1 MKKYI
6 VLSFLMV
13 FNLSFSFGQNK
24 VVKDFKLRNV
34 DGKYISLSDY
44 KSAKGFIIIFTCN
57 HCPFAKLYP
66 PRFNELH
73 SKFLPKGVPLIAI
86 SSTDTVQYEE
96 DTYPLMV
103 EKANNEHFLFPY
115 LMDGNQNVAKNF
127 NAQKT
132 PHAYVIWKENGQWVV
147 KYDGAFDDNGQEPE
161 KVENKYV
168 EAAVEALL
176 ENKKIE
182 ITQTKSI
189 GCQIYFRKK

>member
-13 FNLSFSFGQNK
+13 FNLCFSFGQNK

-73 SKFLPKGVPLIAI
+73 SKFLPNGVPLITI

-103 EKANNEHFLFPY
+103 EKAKNEQFFFPY
-115 LMDGNQNVAKNF
+115 LMDGNQKVAKNF

>member
-13 FNLSFSFGQNK
+13 FSLCFSFGQNK
-24 VVKDFKLRNV
+24 VVKDFKLWNV

-73 SKFLPKGVPLIAI
+73 SKFSPKGVPLIAI

-103 EKANNEHFLFPY
+103 EKAKNDAEKILANTKDFQERSAALATLRRTEVDFKLLSRRSRRPQTQSIP
-115 LMDGNQNVAKNF
+115 NQ
-127 NAQKT
+127 
-132 PHAYVIWKENGQWVV
+132 E
-147 KYDGAFDDNGQEPE
+147 
-161 KVENKYV
+161 
-168 EAAVEALL
+168 
-176 ENKKIE
+176 
-182 ITQTKSI
+182 
-189 GCQIYFRKK
+189 